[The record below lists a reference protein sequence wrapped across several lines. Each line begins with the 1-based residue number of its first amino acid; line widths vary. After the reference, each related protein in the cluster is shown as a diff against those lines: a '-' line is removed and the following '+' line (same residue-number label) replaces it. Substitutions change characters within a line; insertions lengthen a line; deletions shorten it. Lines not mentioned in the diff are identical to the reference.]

1 MPVRKMTHA
10 ESERIFGSGFVISGM
25 KRPSIPAIHDAKRMP
40 YGQVTSTSGVM
51 TGGDN
56 YRGQEIADSAHIHDP
71 NPMPVRKK

>member
-10 ESERIFGSGFVISGM
+10 ESERIFGSGFVIFGV
-25 KRPSIPAIHDAKRMP
+25 KRPSIPAIHDAKGVP

-56 YRGQEIADSAHIHDP
+56 YRGQEIADPVRIHDP
-71 NPMPVRKK
+71 KPIPVRKK

>member
-25 KRPSIPAIHDAKRMP
+25 KRPSILAIHDAKRMP

-56 YRGQEIADSAHIHDP
+56 YRGQEIADPLASTTP
-71 NPMPVRKK
+71 SRYP